1 MLWEY
6 KDEDFEVFIN
16 IRNGLNILDV
26 VCLLKL
32 LDVVNKFC
40 IYVFEN
46 KLWYKIDLM
55 KIDLLGWNIG
65 YYVLMFG
72 CVELLKFMEKN
83 EMFCFLIKK

>member
-1 MLWEY
+1 MLWEC
-6 KDEDFEVFIN
+6 KDVGFEVFIN
-16 IRNGLNILDV
+16 IRNRLNILDV

-32 LDVVNKFC
+32 LDVLNKFC
-40 IYVFEN
+40 IYVFED

-72 CVELLKFMEKN
+72 CVELLKFMERN
-83 EMFCFLIKK
+83 EMFCFLIIV

>member
-6 KDEDFEVFIN
+6 KDVEFEVFIN

-32 LDVVNKFC
+32 LDVLNKFC
-40 IYVFEN
+40 IYVFED

-72 CVELLKFMEKN
+72 CVELLKFMERN
-83 EMFCFLIKK
+83 EMFCFLIIV